1 MRTITCMLVVAL
13 GLVAAGRAA
22 EPKPEKP
29 ALTLPGRAVVKID
42 GKEVGELSG
51 PTSGVAYS
59 PDGKLL
65 ASASSSMGGLLK
77 QPYLPATT
85 NVLPSA
91 SSAIKLWD
99 ARTGKE
105 LDVRLHGFEVETL
118 AFSPDGKRLVSA
130 CLEEVRPG
138 HPIPRA
144 SIIKVWE
151 AASGKELL
159 NLKSHEQRIQC
170 LAISP
175 DGKKLASGS
184 FKASS
189 DVDRPNVK
197 VWDAETG
204 KEIHA
209 FGGMSGEAFCLAF
222 SPDGKRLAVGTRNFA
237 DQVKAGGIRG
247 EVGFWD
253 LTTGKQVATWKPH
266 GQYVKALTYSP
277 DGKRLAL
284 GANADG
290 GGVNKDAP
298 VKVCDTETGRELLG
312 LPDEGEVLRQAQ
324 DLAFSPNGRLLAV
337 RLSEQ
342 NKTAVKVWDVATG
355 KLLRTLPV
363 DNADGGVAFSPD
375 GARLAAGDR
384 RGVTV
389 WDIGP

>member
-1 MRTITCMLVVAL
+1 MTSL
-13 GLVAAGRAA
+13 GLVAAVRADDA
-22 EPKPEKP
+22 KPEKP
-29 ALTLPGRAVVKID
+29 VLTLPGRVVIKTA
-42 GKEVGELSG
+42 GKEVGELRG
-51 PTSGVAYS
+51 ATSAVAYS

-65 ASASSSMGGLLK
+65 ASASSSMGGLVR
-77 QPYLPATT
+77 QPYLPVTT
-85 NVLPSA
+85 NDLPPA
-91 SSAIKLWD
+91 SSVIKLWD
-99 ARTGKE
+99 ARTGNE

-118 AFSPDGKRLVSA
+118 AFSPDGKRLVAA
-130 CLEEVRPG
+130 CSEAIKPEGPILRG
-138 HPIPRA
+138 HM
-144 SIIKVWE
+144 IKVWE

-159 NLKSHEQRIQC
+159 DLKAHEQRIQC

-204 KEIHA
+204 KEIYA
-209 FGGMSGEAFCLAF
+209 FGGISGEAFCLAF

-247 EVGFWD
+247 EVRFWD
-253 LTTGKQVATWKPH
+253 LTTGKHVATWKPH

-284 GANADG
+284 GALADG
-290 GGVNKDAP
+290 GGVKKDAP

-312 LPDEGEVLRQAQ
+312 LPDDEGELLRQAQ
-324 DLAFSPNGRLLAV
+324 YLTFSPDGRLLAV
-337 RLSEQ
+337 RLSDR

-363 DNADGGVAFSPD
+363 DRADGGIAFAPD
-375 GARLAAGDR
+375 GARLAAGDS

>member
-1 MRTITCMLVVAL
+1 MLVVAL
-13 GLVAAGRAA
+13 GLVAAVWAA

-29 ALTLPGRAVVKID
+29 ALTLPGRAVVKVD
-42 GKEVGELSG
+42 GKEVGELRGS
-51 PTSGVAYS
+51 TTAVAYS

-65 ASASSSMGGLLK
+65 ASASSNMGGLVK
-77 QPYLPATT
+77 QPYLPLTA
-85 NVLPSA
+85 NALPSA
-91 SSAIKLWD
+91 ASAIKLWD

-105 LDVRLHGFEVETL
+105 IHVRLNGFEVETL

-130 CLEEVRPG
+130 CLEELRPG
-138 HPIPRA
+138 HPIPRG

-159 NLKSHEQRIQC
+159 NLKSHEQRIMC

-184 FKASS
+184 FKSS
-189 DVDRPNVK
+189 SEVDRPNVK

-237 DQVKAGGIRG
+237 DQAKAGGIRG
-247 EVGFWD
+247 EVRFWN
-253 LTTGKQVATWKPH
+253 LTTGKHVATWKPH

-284 GANADG
+284 GALADG
-290 GGVNKDAP
+290 GGVKKDAP

-312 LPDEGEVLRQAQ
+312 LPDDEGELLRQAQ
-324 DLAFSPNGRLLAV
+324 YMAFSPDGRLLAV
-337 RLSEQ
+337 RLSDRS
-342 NKTAVKVWDVATG
+342 KTAVKVWDVAAG
-355 KLLRTLPV
+355 KLHRTLPV
-363 DNADGGVAFSPD
+363 DNADGGMAFAPD
-375 GARLAAGDR
+375 GARLAAGDS